1 MWARGPPETFV
12 LCTFHIATERTNGAP
27 GECKGWGKPR
37 EHGRAARSP
46 AAARRAVPAWDVP
59 IPVEVAE
66 LTAEWFGEVLP
77 WSVRRVEVL
86 EAHSGTTGRARVALD
101 GDGDEPAT
109 LFVKLA
115 PFDERQRA
123 FVRAAGLGTSEAR
136 FYETVGDELA
146 LRVPRVWH
154 TGIDA
159 EGRFVMV
166 LEDLVASG
174 CTFPRPRDPDVADH
188 ARGTIDGLAALHAPY
203 WESDRFDRD
212 LAWVPERA
220 GFGSGGG
227 KDAAAID
234 GAGRFVRKALDVFGD
249 EMPPAFAAVGSL
261 YADHTAEVLDLWDEG
276 ERTLIHGDP
285 HMGNLFLDGSTVGF
299 LDWAMTSRSP
309 GMRDVAYFCCNSL
322 PREVRREAES
332 ELLDRYLAG
341 LAARGVTMP
350 RGLAEEQYRLFS
362 VFSWVSSVSTA
373 AVGSRWQPAPRALAA
388 MERTTQAIDD
398 LDAAGLLAQRLGVA
412 S

>member
-1 MWARGPPETFV
+1 V
-12 LCTFHIATERTNGAP
+12 
-27 GECKGWGKPR
+27 
-37 EHGRAARSP
+37 S
-46 AAARRAVPAWDVP
+46 AWDVP
-59 IPVEVAE
+59 IPVEIAE
-66 LTAEWFGEVLP
+66 LTPEWFGGVLP
-77 WSVRRVEVL
+77 WAVRRVEVL

-101 GDGDEPAT
+101 CGGEGPST

-123 FVRAAGLGTSEAR
+123 FVRAAGLGIAEAR
-136 FYETVGDELA
+136 FYETVGEELE

-154 TGIDA
+154 IGTDG
-159 EGRFVMV
+159 EGRYVMV

-188 ARGTIDGLAALHAPY
+188 ARSTIDGLAALHAPY
-203 WESDRFDRD
+203 WESDRFGRD

-220 GFGSGGG
+220 GFGSDSG

-234 GAGRFVRKALDVFGD
+234 GAGRFARRALDVFGD
-249 EMPPAFAAVGSL
+249 DMPPAFAAVGSL
-261 YADHTAEVLDLWDEG
+261 YADHTAGVLDLWDEG

-285 HMGNLFLDGSTVGF
+285 HMGNLFLDGSVVGF

-322 PREVRREAES
+322 PREVRREAEG
-332 ELLDRYLAG
+332 ELLDRYLAS
-341 LAARGVTMP
+341 LAARGVTMS
-350 RGLAEEQYRLFS
+350 RALAEEQYRLFS

-373 AVGSRWQPAPRALAA
+373 AVGNRWQPAPRALAA

-398 LDAAGLLAQRLGVA
+398 LDAAGLLAERLGVVP
-412 S
+412 